1 MTDSGRLMREIEA
14 LRERISTLS
23 AAVLRITST
32 LDLDTV
38 LAEAVESARG
48 LTGASRGAVV
58 IVGDAGA
65 PQDYVLSGLT
75 EEQEREAAAWSGHA
89 RLYAHLREL
98 PGPLRV
104 ADLPGYYRSLGI
116 EPARAPYRTLL
127 GTPMRHRG
135 ADVGSFFLAGKAGD
149 EEFTDEDEEVLVLF
163 AA

>member
-1 MTDSGRLMREIEA
+1 MREIEA

-58 IVGDAGA
+58 IVDGAGA
-65 PQDYVLSGLT
+65 PQDYILSGLT
-75 EEQEREAAAWSGHA
+75 EEQECEAAAWSGHA
-89 RLYAHLREL
+89 RPYAHLREL

-116 EPARAPYRTLL
+116 EPRAGAPPPPAGQPVVDETS
-127 GTPMRHRG
+127 RHRFRKRTR
-135 ADVGSFFLAGKAGD
+135 SLS
-149 EEFTDEDEEVLVLF
+149 
-163 AA
+163 